1 MATEGELSGTLK
13 TQYTCKCVS
22 TKHAYF
28 IAILLSFVNVFFNA
42 GFKYLGNESNL

>member
-13 TQYTCKCVS
+13 TQYKCVS